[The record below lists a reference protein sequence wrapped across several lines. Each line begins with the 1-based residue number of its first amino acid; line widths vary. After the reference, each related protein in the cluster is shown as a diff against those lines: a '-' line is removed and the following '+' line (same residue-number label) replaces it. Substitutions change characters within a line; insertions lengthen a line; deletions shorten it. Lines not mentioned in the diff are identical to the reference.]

1 MEFYIERLTA
11 TGPNKEPSSIVFK
24 PGLNIICGAS
34 DTGKTA
40 ILKSIK
46 FMFGG
51 DKPFDKKKKGFDCI
65 TMTIKTLSGDIQLS
79 RTIGKNTMEVVSHVD
94 GIESDTYDVKYD
106 DKKGNKRPV
115 IHRLWLTLLG
125 SDEEPMII
133 ANQLKERKHFTM
145 TNILRSFYLN
155 EDDITDPGSVILP
168 LRSPTAVPL
177 FLSAMLYLI
186 TGNDYSD
193 LESEESDT
201 VSNAKKSGMELYAHD
216 RIQELTERKDQ
227 LEEDL
232 AAFEGVDVEA
242 EMDKEI
248 DSLSDI
254 DKKLSEQRSRLLSI
268 IHRINELE
276 SQSAEL
282 ELILSR
288 YGALQ
293 TQYAADIKR
302 LTFIVDGE
310 KITHSHPQHTRCPF
324 CDSEIKPKE
333 RESYLDA
340 SRNELSRIMTQ
351 AKGLSENTEEIQE
364 QIVSIKNQLESL
376 YAEKDAIKKTID
388 TTLSPQATRLRTD
401 IGSYRRYLQLQQE
414 YDVVCEIS
422 SNLNTKLMEQLEQV
436 TEKETDTA
444 FKPRKHFPKDFN
456 TSMSK
461 YAKSILE
468 GCNYPGLNTV
478 EFSLSK
484 FDLIINGEEK
494 AEGHG
499 KGYRAFINTAM
510 GLTLRQYY
518 HEHAK
523 YNPGLFLVDTP
534 QHGLNQG
541 SDDDD
546 PKSMKNGLFT
556 YLIEH
561 KNIGQTIIVEN
572 IDHLPDIDFESK
584 GVNIIDYTH
593 DNYESRFTN
602 HRYGF
607 LIGVTN

>member
-1 MEFYIERLTA
+1 MEFYIEKLTA
-11 TGPNKEPSSIVFK
+11 TGPNREPSSITFE

-51 DKPFDKKKKGFDCI
+51 EKPFDKKKKGFDCI
-65 TMTIKTLSGDIQLS
+65 TMTIKTLSGNIQLS
-79 RTIGKNTMEVVSHVD
+79 RTIGKNTIEVVSNVD
-94 GIESDTYDVKYD
+94 GIESGTYDVSYN
-106 DKKGNKRPV
+106 DKKGNKYPV
-115 IHRLWLTLLG
+115 IHKLWLALMG
-125 SDEEPMII
+125 SDDEPMII
-133 ANQLKERKHFTM
+133 SNQLKERKHFTM

-155 EDDITDPGSVILP
+155 EDDITESGSIILP

-186 TGNDYSD
+186 TGNDYSN

-232 AAFEGVDVEA
+232 SVFDGIDVEL

-248 DSLSDI
+248 DSLTDV
-254 DKKLSEQRSRLLSI
+254 DKQLNEQRSHLLSV
-268 IHRINELE
+268 IHKINELE

-282 ELILSR
+282 ELVLSQHK
-288 YGALQ
+288 ALQ
-293 TQYAADIKR
+293 SQYAADIKR

-310 KITHSHPQHTRCPF
+310 NITHAHPQGTRCPF
-324 CDSEIKPKE
+324 CDGEIRPKE
-333 RESYLDA
+333 RMSYIDA
-340 SRNELSRIMTQ
+340 SKNELSRIMTQ
-351 AKGLSENTEEIQE
+351 AKGLSENTDEIHEQIKSIEIQLKE
-364 QIVSIKNQLESL
+364 LH
-376 YAEKDAIKKTID
+376 AEKDSVKSLID
-388 TTLSPQATRLRTD
+388 TTLSPQAAKFKTG
-401 IGSYRRYLQLQQE
+401 IASYRRYLQLQQE

-422 SNLNTKLMEQLEQV
+422 STLNTKLMEQVEQV
-436 TEKETDTA
+436 TEKENDTS

-456 TSMSK
+456 TLMSK
-461 YAKSILE
+461 YARAILE
-468 GCNYPGLNTV
+468 GCNYPRLNTV

-499 KGYRAFINTAM
+499 KGYRAFINTAL

-518 HEHAK
+518 HDNAK
-523 YNPGLFLVDTP
+523 YNPGLFIVDTP

-541 SDDDD
+541 NDDDN
-546 PKSMKNGLFT
+546 PESMKHGLFT

-572 IDHLPDIDFESK
+572 IDHLPDIDFEGK
-584 GVNIIDYTH
+584 GINIVDYTH
-593 DNYESRFTN
+593 DNYESKFRN
-602 HRYGF
+602 NRYGF
-607 LIGVTN
+607 LIGVTD

>member
-11 TGPNKEPSSIVFK
+11 TGPNREPSSIIFK

-115 IHRLWLTLLG
+115 IHKLWLTLLG

-268 IHRINELE
+268 VHRINELE
-276 SQSAEL
+276 NQSAEL

-310 KITHSHPQHTRCPF
+310 KITHSHPQNTHCPF

-333 RESYLDA
+333 RESYMEA

-376 YAEKDAIKKTID
+376 YAEKDATKKTID

-401 IGSYRRYLQLQQE
+401 IATYRRYLQLQQE

-422 SNLNTKLMEQLEQV
+422 SNLNTKLMEQVEQV
-436 TEKETDTA
+436 TEKETDTS

-541 SDDDD
+541 SDDND

-584 GVNIIDYTH
+584 GINIVDYTH

>member
-168 LRSPTAVPL
+168 LRSPTVVPL

>member
-1 MEFYIERLTA
+1 M
-11 TGPNKEPSSIVFK
+11 
-24 PGLNIICGAS
+24 
-34 DTGKTA
+34 
-40 ILKSIK
+40 IK
-46 FMFGG
+46 
-51 DKPFDKKKKGFDCI
+51 
-65 TMTIKTLSGDIQLS
+65 
-79 RTIGKNTMEVVSHVD
+79 N
-94 GIESDTYDVKYD
+94 
-106 DKKGNKRPV
+106 
-115 IHRLWLTLLG
+115 
-125 SDEEPMII
+125 
-133 ANQLKERKHFTM
+133 
-145 TNILRSFYLN
+145 
-155 EDDITDPGSVILP
+155 
-168 LRSPTAVPL
+168 
-177 FLSAMLYLI
+177 SA
-186 TGNDYSD
+186 
-193 LESEESDT
+193 
-201 VSNAKKSGMELYAHD
+201 
-216 RIQELTERKDQ
+216 
-227 LEEDL
+227 
-232 AAFEGVDVEA
+232 
-242 EMDKEI
+242 
-248 DSLSDI
+248 
-254 DKKLSEQRSRLLSI
+254 I

>member
-1 MEFYIERLTA
+1 MEFYIEKLTA
-11 TGPNKEPSSIVFK
+11 TGPNREPSSITFE

-51 DKPFDKKKKGFDCI
+51 EKPFDKKKKGFDCI
-65 TMTIKTLSGDIQLS
+65 TMTIKTLSGNIQLS
-79 RTIGKNTMEVVSHVD
+79 RTIGKNTIEVVSNVD
-94 GIESDTYDVKYD
+94 GIESDTYDVSYN
-106 DKKGNKRPV
+106 DKKGNKHPV
-115 IHRLWLTLLG
+115 IHKLWLTLMG

-155 EDDITDPGSVILP
+155 EDDITESGSVILP

-186 TGNDYSD
+186 TGHDYSN

-201 VSNAKKSGMELYAHD
+201 VSNAKKSGMELYARD
-216 RIQELTERKDQ
+216 RIQELTDRKDQ

-232 AAFEGVDVEA
+232 AVFEGIDVEQ

-248 DSLSDI
+248 ESLADI
-254 DKKLSEQRSRLLSI
+254 DKQLNEQRSHLRSVV
-268 IHRINELE
+268 HKINELE

-288 YGALQ
+288 HKALQ
-293 TQYAADIKR
+293 SQYAADIKR

-310 KITHSHPQHTRCPF
+310 NITHAHPQGTRCPF
-324 CDSEIKPKE
+324 CDGEITPKE
-333 RESYLDA
+333 RISYIDA
-340 SRNELSRIMTQ
+340 SKNELTRIMTQ
-351 AKGLSENTEEIQE
+351 AKGLSENTEEIHDQLK
-364 QIVSIKNQLESL
+364 SIELQLTEL
-376 YAEKDAIKKTID
+376 YAEKDSVKSLID
-388 TTLSPQATRLRTD
+388 TTLSPQASKFKTD
-401 IGSYRRYLQLQQE
+401 IASYRRYLQLQQE

-422 SNLNTKLMEQLEQV
+422 STLNTKLMEQVEQV
-436 TEKETDTA
+436 TEKETDTS

-456 TSMSK
+456 MSMSK
-461 YAKSILE
+461 YAKAILE

-499 KGYRAFINTAM
+499 KGYRAFINTAL

-518 HEHAK
+518 HDNAK
-523 YNPGLFLVDTP
+523 YNPGLFIVDTP

-541 SDDDD
+541 SDDDN
-546 PKSMKNGLFT
+546 PESMKHGLFT

-572 IDHLPDIDFESK
+572 IDHLPDIDFEGK
-584 GVNIIDYTH
+584 GINIVDYTH
-593 DNYESRFTN
+593 DNYESRFSN
-602 HRYGF
+602 NRYGF